1 MSRDSDSDRPGEQRP
16 RDPLGLDDDPAH
28 GSGDGVA
35 PAAEKRS
42 AAEKENA
49 ADELTAAGAAPMADP
64 EPPVRPRGGRLLAGL
79 ALLLALA
86 AAGGAG
92 YLYYE
97 LIYLQRDAPGAP
109 AVAADLPEPASA
121 AALQA
126 LRAELRQALAT
137 VDERLATLS
146 SGEVDAL
153 EAMEARQAEAREA
166 LARSLRAAIAEVAEQ
181 APPERGEWQLAE
193 VRYLLRI
200 ANHRLLM
207 ERDVSGALRLLEAA
221 DTVLAELDDFGLHEV
236 RARLADEIAALEG
249 LSSTDLQGLF
259 LRLESA
265 KRDLDALPLRKP
277 EFTPAEAPGARPGD
291 DAGAWAALQ
300 RQLANLVRI
309 KRLDGEVK
317 PLLAPEE
324 AVYLELNLRLMLERA
339 QLAALREEQLM
350 YEESLLTA
358 LTWIERYLDTDDPA
372 VRRLRDELDALAG
385 VDLARP
391 LPDVSGSLEALR
403 QATRPAP

>member
-1 MSRDSDSDRPGEQRP
+1 MSRDSDSNGPGVERP
-16 RDPLGLDDDPAH
+16 RDPLGLDDEPAADVPPGDGTPADPAADDQAAT
-28 GSGDGVA
+28 GD
-35 PAAEKRS
+35 
-42 AAEKENA
+42 
-49 ADELTAAGAAPMADP
+49 
-64 EPPVRPRGGRLLAGL
+64 EPPARPRGGRVLGGL

-86 AAGGAG
+86 AAGAAG
-92 YLYYE
+92 YLYYQ
-97 LIYLQRDAPGAP
+97 LIYLQRDQSA
-109 AVAADLPEPASA
+109 AVAAAVPEAASA
-121 AALQA
+121 AEFQA
-126 LRAELRQALAT
+126 LREELRRELSAL
-137 VDERLATLS
+137 DRRLSTLRA
-146 SGEVDAL
+146 GESAAL

-166 LARSLRAAIAEVAEQ
+166 LARSLRAAIAEVEEQ
-181 APPERGEWQLAE
+181 GPPERSEWQLAE

-249 LSSTDLQGLF
+249 VSSTDLQGLF

-277 EFTPAEAPGARPGD
+277 EFTAAESSGAAAGAGG
-291 DAGAWAALQ
+291 DAGAWAVLQ

-358 LTWIERYLDTDDPA
+358 LTWIERYLDADDPA
-372 VRRLRDELDALAG
+372 VRRLRDELDTLTG

-391 LPDVSGSLEALR
+391 LPDISGSLEALR